1 MVSGNQRKGKEVT
14 LVEDKFPQG
23 MRVLVVDDNPV
34 CLKVL
39 EVLLRSC
46 KYKPTMVM
54 DASTTMKMLKE
65 GGEEKIDLV
74 ITTVRMQNMDGF
86 DFLEF
91 INLEMDLPVIGN
103 NTIFL

>member
-46 KYKPTMVM
+46 KYKRELECPSPT
-54 DASTTMKMLKE
+54 
-65 GGEEKIDLV
+65 
-74 ITTVRMQNMDGF
+74 
-86 DFLEF
+86 
-91 INLEMDLPVIGN
+91 LPK
-103 NTIFL
+103 FCHYY